1 MGHMEGP
8 ENEAVFVTRST
19 GVLPAMKIKAGG
31 DLVSYVRAMYEGGAR
46 VIEITTT
53 TPGIFEAFEMLTK
66 ELKDRVFLAAGTT
79 LDATTA
85 RLAILAGARVIVSPA
100 FRPEVIA
107 TAHRYGAA
115 MYCGAF
121 TATEVLMAMEAG
133 ADMVKI
139 FPATLGGPKYMTN
152 LKMVYPGVKL
162 CPSGGI
168 SLENA
173 AEFIR
178 CGADAISGNRNFFD
192 LAMVEK
198 HGLTWISEQVE
209 KYIAT
214 RCRSAAGS
222 PRAPVEDES

>member
-1 MGHMEGP
+1 MSRTGP

-19 GVLPAMKIKAGG
+19 GVLPAIKVKAGA
-31 DLVSYVRAMYEGGAR
+31 DLVSFVHAMYEGGGR

-53 TPGIFEAFEMLTK
+53 TPGVFEAFETLRD
-66 ELKDRVFLAAGTT
+66 EFKDRIFLAAGTT

-100 FRPEVIA
+100 LRPEVIH

-115 MYCGAF
+115 IYCGAF
-121 TATEVLMAMEAG
+121 TATEVLAAMEAG
-133 ADMVKI
+133 ANMVKI
-139 FPATLGGPKYMTN
+139 FPATLGGPRYMTN

-173 AEFIR
+173 GDFIR
-178 CGADAISGNRNFFD
+178 SGADAISGNRNFFD

-198 HGLTWISEQVE
+198 HGLGWISEQVA
-209 KYIAT
+209 KYIALVAEA
-214 RCRSAAGS
+214 RRDL
-222 PRAPVEDES
+222 PELP

>member
-1 MGHMEGP
+1 MSRAEGP

-31 DLVSYVRAMYEGGAR
+31 DLVTYVRAMYEGGAR

-53 TPGIFEAFEMLTK
+53 TPGIFEAFETLRDQ
-66 ELKDRVFLAAGTT
+66 LKDKVFLAAGTT

-85 RLAILAGARVIVSPA
+85 RLAILSGARVIVSPA
-100 FRPEVIA
+100 LRPEVIS
-107 TAHRYGAA
+107 TAHRYGVA

-121 TATEVLMAMEAG
+121 TATEVLAAMEAG

-168 SLENA
+168 SMENA
-173 AEFIR
+173 ADFIR

-192 LAMVEK
+192 LKEIEK
-198 HGLTWISEQVE
+198 HGTRWISEQTE
-209 KYIAT
+209 KYIALVAKA
-214 RCRSAAGS
+214 RQDL
-222 PRAPVEDES
+222 PDLP

>member
-1 MGHMEGP
+1 VSRAEAP

-19 GVLPAMKIKAGG
+19 GVLPAIKVKVGA
-31 DLVSYVRAMYEGGAR
+31 DLPSFVQAMYEGGAR

-53 TPGIFEAFEMLTK
+53 TPEAFEALRDK
-66 ELKDRVFLAAGTT
+66 FKDKIFLAAGTT

-100 FRPEVIA
+100 LRPEVIQ
-107 TAHRYGAA
+107 TAHRYGVA
-115 MYCGAF
+115 MYSGAF
-121 TATEVLMAMEAG
+121 TATEVLAAMEAG

-173 AEFIR
+173 ADFIR
-178 CGADAISGNRNFFD
+178 CGADAVSGNRNFFD
-192 LAMVEK
+192 LAMIEK
-198 HGLTWISEQVE
+198 HGLRWVSEQVA
-209 KYIAT
+209 KYIALVAET
-214 RCRSAAGS
+214 RRDL
-222 PRAPVEDES
+222 PELP

>member
-1 MGHMEGP
+1 MSIDHSLRS
-8 ENEAVFVTRST
+8 EAVYRTKSV
-19 GVLPAMKIKAGG
+19 GVLPAMKVKHDS
-31 DLVSYVRAMYEGGAR
+31 DLVGYVRAMYDGGAR

-53 TPGIFEAFEMLTK
+53 TPGIFDAFKLLNQEFGNKL
-66 ELKDRVFLAAGTT
+66 FLAAGTT

-100 FRPEVIA
+100 LRPEVIA

-115 MYCGAF
+115 MFCGAF
-121 TATEVLMAMEAG
+121 TATEVLAAMEAG

-139 FPATLGGPKYMTN
+139 FPATLAGPKYMTN
-152 LKMVYPGVKL
+152 LKMVYPEVSL

-178 CGADAISGNRNFFD
+178 AGADAISGNRNFFD
-192 LAMVEK
+192 LKKIETD
-198 HGLTWISEQVE
+198 GLGWISAQVE
-209 KYIAT
+209 KYIHLVAEA
-214 RCRSAAGS
+214 RQSL
-222 PRAPVEDES
+222 PDLP